1 MTKETTLE
9 EARNEA
15 ETLRKMMYSGLITY
29 AECRYRIQ
37 PFLDVLD
44 IKGAEI
50 AKKYGK
56 KYYKINPSIY
66 LR

>member
-1 MTKETTLE
+1 MTKEITV
-9 EARNEA
+9 NESREQA
-15 ETLRKMMYSGLITY
+15 ETLRGMMRAGVLGYD
-29 AECRYRIQ
+29 ECRFRIQ

-44 IKGAEI
+44 AKGAEI

-56 KYYKINPSIY
+56 KYYKINICAY